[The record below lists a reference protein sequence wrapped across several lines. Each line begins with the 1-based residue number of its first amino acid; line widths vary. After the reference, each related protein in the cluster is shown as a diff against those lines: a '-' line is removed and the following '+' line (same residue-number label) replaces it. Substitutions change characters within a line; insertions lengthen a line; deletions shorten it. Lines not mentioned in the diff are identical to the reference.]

1 VREERLSFPAQDG
14 LMLEGL
20 FSREEEGVRGW
31 IILCHPH
38 PLYGGNMYN
47 NVVESLQ
54 GSLAQKGFST
64 LRFNF
69 RGVGKSE
76 GGYSEG
82 TGELEDVRGAL
93 DFIATVEKDE
103 VPLYLVGYSFG
114 AYVGAKAVSH
124 CERVMAL
131 CCISPP
137 VHFSDF
143 SFLRDEKRPKCIIA
157 GDRDL
162 VCPLEKLEEFFLSLP
177 HPKVLHIIPGA
188 DHFWWRLED
197 QVVAHMTDFLE
208 GL

>member
-1 VREERLSFPAQDG
+1 LREERVLFSTQDG
-14 LMLEGL
+14 LMLEGR
-20 FSREEEGVRGW
+20 FSREEEGGRGW

-47 NVVESLQ
+47 NVVESVQ
-54 GSLAQKGFST
+54 GSLAQKSFST

-76 GGYSEG
+76 GRYSSG
-82 TGELEDVRGAL
+82 TGELDDVRGAL

-114 AYVGAKAVSH
+114 AFVGAKAVSTY
-124 CERVMAL
+124 EKVVAL
-131 CCISPP
+131 GCISPP
-137 VHFSDF
+137 VYSSDF
-143 SFLRDEKRPKCIIA
+143 SFLRNEKRPKCIIA
-157 GDRDL
+157 GDRDF

-177 HPKVLHIIPGA
+177 HPKVLHVVPGA
-188 DHFWWRLED
+188 DHFWWGLED
-197 QVVAHMTDFLE
+197 KVVVQITDFLE